1 MQTIDFIKGIGY
13 EIISFPDGE
22 KHLKI
27 NKLNR
32 KDSVEI
38 VCRICN
44 SDDLFLLMQLSE
56 ILNRQCVTVEQITI
70 PYLMT
75 MRCDRLFS
83 FEEAYSLRIVADI
96 INSFKAQTVVL
107 IEPHSDKSILLI
119 NSSFPKY
126 LSLDFAPNNKNMIFC
141 FPDKGAYA
149 RYSHKL
155 YSKFKPIICSK
166 VRNEF
171 DGSLLEFTIEDKGDY
186 KEGMSICVI
195 DDLCDG
201 GGTFIGIGNLLKEEL
216 DPENLILNVTHAI
229 QQKGLEKVADVYD
242 EVNIT
247 NSYKDWQ
254 DEEELP
260 ININVLKY
268 Y

>member
-22 KHLKI
+22 KHLRI

-32 KDSVEI
+32 KDTVEI
-38 VCRICN
+38 ICRICN
-44 SDDLFLLMQLSE
+44 SDDLFLLMQLSD
-56 ILNRQCVTVEQITI
+56 ILNRQCVTVERITI

-83 FEEAYSLRIVADI
+83 FEEAYSLRIISDI
-96 INSFKAQTVVL
+96 INSFNAQTVIL
-107 IEPHSDKSILLI
+107 IEPHSDKSELLI
-119 NSSFPKY
+119 NSGFSQH
-126 LSLDFAPNNKNMIFC
+126 LSLSLVPITSNTIFC
-141 FPDKGAYA
+141 FPDKGAYR
-149 RYSHKL
+149 RYSYKL
-155 YSKFKPIICSK
+155 HSKFKPIICSK

-171 DGSLLEFTIEDKGDY
+171 DGSLLEFSIEDKGDY
-186 KEGMSICVI
+186 KEGMSICVV

-201 GGTFIGIGNLLKEEL
+201 GGTFIGIGNLLKEKL
-216 DPENLILNVTHAI
+216 NPENLILNVTHAI
-229 QQKGLEKVADVYD
+229 QKQGLEKVANVYD

-254 DEEELP
+254 DEKLP
-260 ININVLKY
+260 INVNVLKY

>member
-27 NKLNR
+27 NELNR
-32 KDSVEI
+32 KDTVEI

-44 SDDLFLLMQLSE
+44 SDDLFLLIQLSD
-56 ILNRQCVTVEQITI
+56 ILNRQCITVDRLVI
-70 PYLMT
+70 PYFMT

-83 FEEAYSLRIVADI
+83 FEEAHSLRIVAEVV
-96 INSFKAQTVVL
+96 NSLKAKDVIL
-107 IEPHSDKSILLI
+107 IEPHSNVL
-119 NSSFPKY
+119 
-126 LSLDFAPNNKNMIFC
+126 LSLVNNSIPLYKSPELGNISNSIFC
-141 FPDKGAYA
+141 FPDKGAYL
-149 RYSHKL
+149 RYKNRIASDV
-155 YSKFKPIICSK
+155 KPIICSK
-166 VRNEF
+166 VRDVSTGNLNGFEII
-171 DGSLLEFTIEDKGDY
+171 SKGDY

-229 QQKGLEKVADVYD
+229 QQKGLEKVADIYD

-254 DEEELP
+254 DEELP

>member
-1 MQTIDFIKGIGY
+1 MLLTDEY
-13 EIISFPDGE
+13 
-22 KHLKI
+22 
-27 NKLNR
+27 KLN
-32 KDSVEI
+32 
-38 VCRICN
+38 
-44 SDDLFLLMQLSE
+44 
-56 ILNRQCVTVEQITI
+56 
-70 PYLMT
+70 
-75 MRCDRLFS
+75 
-83 FEEAYSLRIVADI
+83 
-96 INSFKAQTVVL
+96 
-107 IEPHSDKSILLI
+107 HSDKSLFLI

-141 FPDKGAYA
+141 FPDKGAYK

-155 YSKFKPIICSK
+155 YSRFKPIICSK

-216 DPENLILNVTHAI
+216 DPENLILSVTHAI

-254 DEEELP
+254 DEELP
-260 ININVLKY
+260 ININVLKSY
-268 Y
+268 